1 SKPPAVTT
9 SVVDKQKEVLVNK
22 VVKEETNSIDEMK
35 RILKS
40 LNHYEALG
48 FIRNKKIDAAI
59 LKKEYR
65 KKAMLVHPDKN
76 MGSSLASES
85 FKKLQCAY
93 EVLSDSVKKRDYDE
107 QLRKEESMAK
117 SVCQKSHSSSH
128 QKNSDGTCFLLRI
141 ILNIVLKN
149 RDVFNAQSVGIHIF
163 GTAVSFIKQRMEMVG
178 SNIRGLWFSTGLK
191 REQNI

>member
-1 SKPPAVTT
+1 
-9 SVVDKQKEVLVNK
+9 
-22 VVKEETNSIDEMK
+22 
-35 RILKS
+35 
-40 LNHYEALG
+40 
-48 FIRNKKIDAAI
+48 
-59 LKKEYR
+59 
-65 KKAMLVHPDKN
+65 

-128 QKNSDGTCFLLRI
+128 QKNSDCTCFLLRI

-149 RDVFNAQSVGIHIF
+149 RDAYNAQSVEIHIF
-163 GTAVSFIKQRMEMVG
+163 GYA
-178 SNIRGLWFSTGLK
+178 LTGLRPK
-191 REQNI
+191 QDGV